1 MGQEE
6 PLPGSGIGKTPH
18 REKCAFKIGIMR
30 GHIQERSPSF
40 PSESVSRYP
49 MASKWYSVVSQKL
62 YLAKVLLAQLESGAL
77 PDGQPPAVA
86 KQALSQASAEMLL
99 RAQRALLVMVARYH
113 QHKTANP
120 ASLAELQELFA
131 YEVPDVAA
139 LTELAT
145 DKTGWWAQL
154 AELDKALGE
163 PAATPKAVAEENLI
177 AVAADDGAD
186 FSPLALERIR
196 SAMASF
202 ARELDEQHSEW

>member
-1 MGQEE
+1 
-6 PLPGSGIGKTPH
+6 
-18 REKCAFKIGIMR
+18 
-30 GHIQERSPSF
+30 
-40 PSESVSRYP
+40 
-49 MASKWYSVVSQKL
+49 MASKWSSVVSQKL
-62 YLAKVLLAQLESGAL
+62 YLAKVLLAQLEQIDSGAL

-86 KQALSQASAEMLL
+86 RQALAQASAEMLL

-120 ASLAELQELFA
+120 ASLTELKELFA
-131 YEVPDVAA
+131 YEVPDVGA
-139 LTELAT
+139 LEELAN

-163 PAATPKAVAEENLI
+163 PAAAPKAIAEENLI
-177 AVAADDGAD
+177 AVAADEGAD
-186 FSPLALERIR
+186 FSPSALERIR